1 MYQACRETSLLCFYG
16 LYIKQRRAVLRQF
29 LSTKYCYLQCIGMF
43 FMPFCVF
50 LSQIFF
56 CEEEIMVLKRGIF
69 YAKDAQSECD
79 GRPKF
84 V

>member
-29 LSTKYCYLQCIGMF
+29 LSTKYCYLQRIGMF
-43 FMPFCVF
+43 FIAFCVF

-56 CEEEIMVLKRGIF
+56 CAEDIRVLKGRIF
-69 YAKDAQSECD
+69 YANDASNARNRSWE
-79 GRPKF
+79 F